1 MPCKKAFLLLYMRFY
16 PSVMKETMNLPTRLL
31 GALSLALALLAPCA
45 YGADPAIVYVVR
57 HAEKTGNDG
66 DPDLTARGHARAASI
81 AAILKKA
88 GIGRVYTTRTA
99 RTRQTA
105 APMASSLGIAARE
118 YDARQP
124 APMVAEVRAAGGRT
138 LVVGHSNTVPQ
149 LVSLFGGTPGP
160 DIGDDEYD
168 RLYQLL
174 IGADGSVTT
183 VLLSSPPSD

>member
-1 MPCKKAFLLLYMRFY
+1 
-16 PSVMKETMNLPTRLL
+16 MNLTTRML

-45 YGADPAIVYVVR
+45 YAAEPAIVYVVR

-66 DPDLTARGHARAASI
+66 DPDLTPRGHARAAAI
-81 AAILKKA
+81 AAILRKA
-88 GIGRVYTTRTA
+88 GISRVYTTKTA

-105 APMASSLGIAARE
+105 APAAKALGLPVRE

-124 APMVAEVRAAGGRT
+124 APMVAEVKAGGGHT

-149 LVSLFGGTPGP
+149 LVSLFGGAPGA

-168 RLYQLL
+168 RLYQL
-174 IGADGSVTT
+174 IVGADGSVTT
-183 VLLSSPPSD
+183 VLLSTPAPD